1 MSENWE
7 RWENE
12 VVNGVFPLRR
22 SVRNSGHSAVFL
34 TEYKQAMGA
43 ALLKL
48 VPAIPTLKEAQLS
61 QWSLASRLSPTDQQA
76 SKPSDHR

>member
-22 SVRNSGHSAVFL
+22 SVRTSGHSAVFL
-34 TEYKQAMGA
+34 TDFKPQTNGS
-43 ALLKL
+43 ALLINQRWGQ
-48 VPAIPTLKEAQLS
+48 PSRAAHSPRAAR
-61 QWSLASRLSPTDQQA
+61 WPSLRKVT
-76 SKPSDHR
+76 